1 MSSDTVDRKI
11 AVILATDVVG
21 YSRHME
27 TNEKE
32 TIQNLKACEQ
42 ILTKTFKKHKG
53 RLFNTGGDSF
63 LIEFPSAV
71 EAVECAVSFQKQI
84 KKRNTSDNPTI
95 PLEFRIGINT
105 GDVIQDKDNLLGDG
119 VNIAARLES
128 LAQTNGIT
136 ISKAVYD
143 FIKGKTDFR
152 YNDLGIQKVKKNEFH
167 AYDILLDPSQKRILK
182 TQYGSNIKLF
192 VLIAAALIMAFIGF
206 LMLGLDG
213 QDKKITEFRET
224 SKPVILVTPVK
235 TSGLSE
241 DQQGFARGIT
251 ESMISTF
258 SRYTG
263 IRVLSSSTS
272 FHVAENNITDE
283 EIREEYGVNFVIR
296 GSMQVMGNNA
306 RLNVEVTDL
315 KIGEVVKTEKRDF
328 ELSTIFKVQD
338 EISDKVLGSIQTDLG
353 TGEYIKTF
361 MAQLDNIED
370 FTMSL
375 NWVRAWRSYS
385 PEGYEKSKKIL
396 DELNLRYP
404 QGNPFLDV
412 LGSWQISQRIRLN
425 LSEDVEADK
434 KELRSLLEQLTTNYP
449 KYPDAFNARALIGLT
464 RLGTTCEEAIADI
477 DHAEKMGGGQETLM
491 IGAGVYNN
499 CGQGKK
505 AISRLK
511 EVLKLV
517 PNDPRWFQT
526 GLLVSFMYQ
535 DKLAP
540 EKIYEVVGEKINA
553 EDMDPRILAIYS
565 IFEFKNGNEDKAISY
580 YKRALKNGFRKD
592 RLEFKTDQEYTAK
605 THEIIDKIDSLA
617 SK

>member
-21 YSRHME
+21 YSKHME

-32 TIQNLKACEQ
+32 TVQNLKACEQ

-71 EAVECAVSFQKQI
+71 EAVECAVSFQEQI

-167 AYDILLDPSQKRILK
+167 AYDILLDPSQKRMLK
-182 TQYGSNIKLF
+182 TQYGSNVKLF
-192 VLIAAALIMAFIGF
+192 VVIAAALIMALVGF

-385 PEGYEKSKKIL
+385 PEGYEKSKTIL

-425 LSEDVEADK
+425 LSDDVEADK

-464 RLGTTCEEAIADI
+464 RLGATCEEAIADI

-592 RLEFKTDQEYTAK
+592 RLDFKTDPEYTAK